1 MAFNAPPRKKREDRL
16 KSFKAFL
23 LWRERNFLILELW
36 LLLEGGGRRFFK
48 EIVEIVRTRVMV
60 LKKIIFKN

>member
-1 MAFNAPPRKKREDRL
+1 MAFNAPPRKKREARL

-48 EIVEIVRTRVMV
+48 EIVEIVRTRVMA